1 MRKYIIISILCLA
14 ATAIAYFYFFS
25 GKDAVQYR
33 TEKISRG
40 TIDKYVMATGTVN
53 PVRTVIIGSQVSGL
67 ISHLYVDFNS
77 VVRKG
82 QVVAQIDPVPF
93 EHEIKRA
100 EAALATAVATLE
112 RAKVNHRNNERNYLR
127 SKELYAN
134 KIISINE
141 LDTTQTTYE
150 AGLADVK
157 LAESQVQQAEA
168 SLEIAKTNLKHTV
181 IVSPL
186 DGVVLSRDVDMGQT
200 VVSSFQTPILFTIAE
215 DLVHMQVV
223 ANVDEADIG
232 MVKVGQD
239 AKFTV
244 DAFPNDVFE
253 GKVVDIRMA
262 PIVFQ
267 NVVTYDTIISVDN
280 PSLKLMPGMTS
291 NTSIRVANAENVL
304 KIPSAALRYTP
315 SDVLKKERTERL
327 ALGREY
333 AKKTGPNIW
342 ILEHGRL
349 EEVPVKPGISNG
361 NFTEVLEG
369 NLKEGQKVVIAEITP
384 RQAPP
389 GGAQGVPWRRGRF

>member
-1 MRKYIIISILCLA
+1 MRKYIFIGIVCLA
-14 ATAIAYFYFFS
+14 AALTYFYFLS
-25 GKDAVQYR
+25 SKDSVQYR
-33 TEKISRG
+33 TEKIKRS

-67 ISHLYVDFNS
+67 ISQLYVDFNS

-82 QVVAQIDPVPF
+82 LVVAQIDPVPF
-93 EHEIKRA
+93 EHEVKRA
-100 EAALATAVATLE
+100 EAALATAIANLE
-112 RAKVNHRNNERNYLR
+112 KAKANHRNNERNYIR

-134 KIISINE
+134 KIISVND
-141 LDTTQTTYE
+141 LDSALTAYE
-150 AGLADVK
+150 TGMADVK

-186 DGVVLSRDVDMGQT
+186 DGIILSRDVDVGQT
-200 VVSSFQTPILFTIAE
+200 VVSSFQTPTLFTIAE

-232 MVKVGQD
+232 MVRIGQD

-244 DAFPNDVFE
+244 DSFPDDVFE
-253 GKVVDIRMA
+253 GKVVEIRMA
-262 PIVFQ
+262 PVVFQ

-280 PSLKLMPGMTS
+280 SSLKLMPGMTA
-291 NTSIRVANAENVL
+291 TASIRVARAENVL

-315 SDVLKKERTERL
+315 SEVLKKERTERL
-327 ALGREY
+327 VIGREY
-333 AKKTGPNIW
+333 ARKAGSSVW
-342 ILEHGRL
+342 ILEHGKL
-349 EEVPVKPGISNG
+349 EEVPVRTGVSNS

-369 NLKEGQKVVIAEITP
+369 NLKEGQKVVIAEITAMP
-384 RQAPP
+384 APP
-389 GGAQGVPWRRGRF
+389 GGTQGVPWRRGRF